1 MNAFIVDMSQ
11 KIEAAG
17 VKASHNEAENMYWSH
32 LAMTIAQYDV
42 ELYGTLHY
50 GRRMLV
56 EVMLFYSLSAL
67 IRWKD
72 RRFLA
77 FVVLETGNF
86 GHNWNMSYQRRY
98 PYVRRRINGFAF
110 P

>member
-1 MNAFIVDMSQ
+1 MKAFIVDMS
-11 KIEAAG
+11 AAG
-17 VKASHNEAENMYWSH
+17 VKASHNEAEDMYWSH

-72 RRFLA
+72 SLRLK
-77 FVVLETGNF
+77 LETSVIG
-86 GHNWNMSYQRRY
+86 
-98 PYVRRRINGFAF
+98 I
-110 P
+110 